1 MQLKNVKIGFAFTG
15 SFCTFS
21 EVIAELEKLSA
32 AGADI
37 TPIISY
43 AVDKFDTR
51 FGSAE
56 QWKIK
61 IEAVTGRSVIR
72 TITEAEPIGPK
83 ALFDI
88 LVVAPCTGNTLAKLA
103 NGITDTPV
111 TMACKA
117 HLRNGRPLLLAPSTN
132 DGLGIN
138 AKNIGLLQSCKNIFF
153 VPYRQDDPQR
163 KCNSLVARFDLII
176 PAIQAAL
183 EGRQLE
189 PVLV

>member
-1 MQLKNVKIGFAFTG
+1 
-15 SFCTFS
+15 
-21 EVIAELEKLSA
+21 VIAELEKLA
-32 AGADI
+32 ATGADI
-37 TPIISY
+37 TPVVSY
-43 AVDKFDTR
+43 SADRFDTR

-56 QWKIK
+56 QWKTQ
-61 IEAVTGRSVIR
+61 IEALTGKKVIN
-72 TITEAEPIGPK
+72 TITGAEPIGPK

-117 HLRNGRPLLLAPSTN
+117 HLRNGRPLLLALSTN

-138 AKNIGLLQSCKNIFF
+138 ARNIGLLQNCKNIFF
-153 VPYRQDDPQR
+153 VPYGQDDPQK
-163 KCNSLVARFDLII
+163 KCNSLMARFDLLI

-183 EGRQLE
+183 EGKQLE
-189 PVLV
+189 PILV

>member
-1 MQLKNVKIGFAFTG
+1 MW
-15 SFCTFS
+15 S
-21 EVIAELEKLSA
+21 E
-32 AGADI
+32 I

-43 AVDKFDTR
+43 SWTNMTPGYA
-51 FGSAE
+51 AY
-56 QWKIK
+56 QWKAK
-61 IEAVTGRSVIR
+61 MEAVTGQESYRNDSK
-72 TITEAEPIGPK
+72 AEPVGPK

-117 HLRNGRPLLLAPSTN
+117 HLRNNRPLLLAPSTN

-138 AKNIGLLQSCKNIFF
+138 ARNIGLLQSCKNIYF
-153 VPYRQDDPQR
+153 VPYRQDDPQKKR
-163 KCNSLVARFDLII
+163 NSIVARFALIM
-176 PAIQAAL
+176 PAMLAAL